1 MTIDEALAFADPKGD
16 YAQYVA
22 LQNKGEVATPMGAYQ
37 IVGKTLRD
45 AKNALKL
52 DGGLKLTKNVQDKIG
67 KWLFETQGT
76 DAWVGYKGPRVKGKN
91 TMVLP
96 NNNSMNVYSMFRDQ
110 LQPQA
115 PSGIMGYLQNPEV
128 RRAFGNISR
137 SSMGKRIAG
146 LADKEIAEGKT
157 KATRNTTIRYLM
169 SQKDGRPYAEAILAG
184 ADARQTLK
192 DYMTATGKT
201 GGAANVRNQI
211 ELPNFAGSI
220 VTLMDG
226 TTYIETPFGE
236 KITDKAEAE
245 KYATDNHDAL
255 MKKEIPIYGDGMN
268 VRDWLYVNDHCDAIK
283 KIILNGDPGEVYNIG
298 CSNEITNIDIAKTI
312 CTLLDSLVPLNGKKS
327 YLDFIKFI
335 KDRPGH
341 DFRYAIDS
349 SKIKKKLSWH
359 AKTSF
364 KDGISTTTKWYLENM
379 FWFKENAG
387 KDFDKWID
395 LQY

>member
-1 MTIDEALAFADPKGD
+1 MNIFVTGGCGFIGSNFIRYWLSTFPDSF
-16 YAQYVA
+16 
-22 LQNKGEVATPMGAYQ
+22 
-37 IVGKTLRD
+37 IV
-45 AKNALKL
+45 NL
-52 DGGLKLTKNVQDKIG
+52 DKLTYAGNKNNLLDIEEYKNYQFI
-67 KWLFETQGT
+67 QG
-76 DAWVGYKGPRVKGKN
+76 DILDNDLLEIILKKYH
-91 TMVLP
+91 
-96 NNNSMNVYSMFRDQ
+96 
-110 LQPQA
+110 
-115 PSGIMGYLQNPEV
+115 PSFV
-128 RRAFGNISR
+128 
-137 SSMGKRIAG
+137 
-146 LADKEIAEGKT
+146 
-157 KATRNTTIRYLM
+157 
-169 SQKDGRPYAEAILAG
+169 
-184 ADARQTLK
+184 
-192 DYMTATGKT
+192 
-201 GGAANVRNQI
+201 V
-211 ELPNFAGSI
+211 NFAAETHVDRSIIYPEEFINTNILGTFRLLSSLNKYYSKMNNREKAKFRFLHISTDEVYGSLSIDQDPFKETNKYFPNSPYSASKASSDHI
-220 VTLMDG
+220 VRSFYK
-226 TTYIETPFGE
+226 TYNLPILISNCSNNYGPYQSLE
-236 KITDKAEAE
+236 KFIPLVIH
-245 KYATDNHDAL
+245 NAL

-312 CTLLDSLVPLNGKKS
+312 CTLLDSFVPLNGKKS